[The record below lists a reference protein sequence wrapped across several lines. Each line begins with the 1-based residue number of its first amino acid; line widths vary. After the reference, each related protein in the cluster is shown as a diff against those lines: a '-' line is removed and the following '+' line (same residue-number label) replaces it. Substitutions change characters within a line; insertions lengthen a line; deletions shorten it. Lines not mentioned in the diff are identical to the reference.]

1 MSIIR
6 SERGVA
12 LITSLTILTV
22 IGVLVLGS
30 ILTTQVELAV
40 SRNDATS
47 AQAQYVAQAGL
58 QTYKAALF
66 QTFRRLEAGGGVGTN
81 TAACANSLSA
91 GIDFLRSG
99 AGTTHTWTN
108 NRIVVPQGQVTD
120 ALGNVIG
127 TYNVTL
133 LRDPTNENRITV
145 ESVGRTVVGGQG
157 GQATATARG
166 TFLIR
171 NSSTLEQAIF
181 AGSGSGMRFLNGNT
195 TIFGGVHIVGDLVNP
210 DATVIESNGN
220 FQILNGLDLGNS
232 SDGAIS
238 YNKRWGGSL
247 DFITSVAQRPR
258 NLCAAVRVQ
267 SGRIAIGGST
277 QLGTSENR
285 LLAVAVGRG
294 LADIDTSRGGTLECR
309 EKKGVC
315 SESPVG
321 PFDIADP
328 PAFPRLNEPPATEF
342 CPAPRT
348 WRTCIREEA
357 AGHGLTL
364 STQGGTT
371 VSVLSPSGATL
382 PAACTTALNAAAASS
397 DRTLRF
403 GGANIDCVTQDS
415 NGRNI
420 GFRYTAT
427 NPASFEV
434 FGNINFRGLNV
445 HFDRAVRYTATSRS
459 ATGAV
464 QQFANFSVEAIRV
477 APDSVLGGNF
487 RTEESFTTN
496 TAQKFPNNVL
506 SIVAERDVDLRGGNN
521 TFITAPIYAGDTFR
535 LTSNSVLFGQVIAN
549 SFCTTDPGGGSGGSG
564 GGGGG
569 RGRGGGGGQGAA
581 ADACAD
587 AGSPAEIVFVPTGEN
602 RARSFRAIAPTGG
615 LPTFTALSYE
625 LR

>member
-1 MSIIR
+1 MSTIR

-66 QTFRRLEAGGGVGTN
+66 QTFRRLEIGGSGGSN
-81 TAACANSLSA
+81 TDACRNSLSG

-99 AGTTHTWTN
+99 AGTIHTWVN
-108 NRIVVPQGQVTD
+108 NRIVLPQGQVTD
-120 ALGNVIG
+120 ALGNAIG

-133 LRDPTNENRITV
+133 LRDPTNENRITI

-171 NSSTLEQAIF
+171 NSSTLEQAVF

-195 TIFGGVHIVGDLVNP
+195 RIFGGVYIVGDLANP
-210 DATVIESNGN
+210 NATVIQSNGD
-220 FQILNGLDLGNS
+220 FSILNAYDKS
-232 SDGAIS
+232 SGT
-238 YNKRWGGSL
+238 G
-247 DFITSVAQRPR
+247 DFLTRDAQRSS

-277 QLGTSENR
+277 QLGAPKNR

-294 LADIDTSRGGTLECR
+294 LADIDTTRGGTLECR
-309 EKKGVC
+309 DNKGVC
-315 SESPVG
+315 SEARVG

-328 PAFPRLNEPPATEF
+328 PAFPRLDEPPATEF

-371 VSVLSPSGATL
+371 VSILAPSGATL
-382 PAACTTALNAAAASS
+382 PAACTTLLNAAAASS
-397 DRTLRF
+397 DRTLTF
-403 GGANIDCVTQDS
+403 GNANIDCVTP
-415 NGRNI
+415 GGV

-427 NPASFEV
+427 NPARFEV
-434 FGNINFRGLNV
+434 FGNINLRGLNV
-445 HFDRAVRYTATSRS
+445 RFGRAVRYTATSRS
-459 ATGAV
+459 STGTL
-464 QQFANFSVEAIRV
+464 QQFANFSVEAIGG
-477 APDSVLGGNF
+477 AGGNF
-487 RTEESFTTN
+487 RTEASFTTS
-496 TAQKFPNNVL
+496 TTQKFPNNVL
-506 SIVAERDVDLRGGNN
+506 SIVAERDADLRGGNN

-549 SFCTTDPGGGSGGSG
+549 SFCTTNPGGGGVG
-564 GGGGG
+564 
-569 RGRGGGGGQGAA
+569 
-581 ADACAD
+581 ACAD

-615 LPTFTALSYE
+615 LPTFTVLSYE